1 MKTGVESHGGHTNEA
16 NKQLC
21 GFAPAHPF
29 IVVHTY
35 TCVCACHKYAD
46 RLNEKNAV
54 TYFLVLYTEVF
65 PIIVKLG
72 TKSNPCCFL

>member
-16 NKQLC
+16 NINCAIKQLC

-35 TCVCACHKYAD
+35 TCVCVCIIA
-46 RLNEKNAV
+46 

-72 TKSNPCCFL
+72 TKAIHVAFCKL